1 MLTERDWV
9 MRLVQQVAQFIARAL
24 KLADA
29 SKRDEAIELLR
40 EGCAGQLGM
49 EYDVLAM
56 LDAPAAVDLLGD
68 AQRARAFA
76 DLLDAMAEVERRCGD
91 ALRAEVR
98 QRHADEVRAAIAR
111 RWPAPQSGPPRPMRA
126 RR

>member
-9 MRLVQQVAQFIARAL
+9 MRLVQQLAQFIARAL

-76 DLLDAMAEVERRCGD
+76 DLLDAMAEVERRGGD

-111 RWPAPQSGPPRPMRA
+111 RWPAPESGQPRPMRA